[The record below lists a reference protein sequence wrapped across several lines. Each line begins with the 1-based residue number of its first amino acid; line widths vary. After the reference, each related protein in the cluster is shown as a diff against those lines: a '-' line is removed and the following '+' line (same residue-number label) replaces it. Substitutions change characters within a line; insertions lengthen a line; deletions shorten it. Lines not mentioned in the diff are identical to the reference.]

1 MKEVKQKYTLATK
14 AADLE
19 SVVVSGA
26 FSVLMIV
33 WACLTE
39 DKRFLFIPLICLT
52 VAFICLSLCYLDLSQ
67 SQKSQYRRMLTV
79 SISIFVT
86 IK

>member
-1 MKEVKQKYTLATK
+1 MDELIEEKRYTLATR

-19 SVVVSGA
+19 SVAVSGA

-52 VAFICLSLCYLDLSQ
+52 VAFNCFVSL
-67 SQKSQYRRMLTV
+67 
-79 SISIFVT
+79 
-86 IK
+86 